1 VPRRNAYTLLELI
14 LVIAIIVLFAGV
26 SIPTINGMY
35 SHYRLLASSDAV
47 RAGWVR
53 ARSHAVDEGQR
64 YRFAVVPGK
73 GNFRIAPDSA
83 EYWGGGTLPTPD
95 PDNPPLVLEDI
106 LPTPVTFAI
115 EGSGGGSRDDSDS
128 LSSTSIPVGQV
139 NAGDWVPRAYF
150 EVDGSAAED
159 VTITFESRGAGRVIL
174 SLRALTGISSVKNA
188 AEGRD

>member
-1 VPRRNAYTLLELI
+1 MPRRNGYTLLELI

-26 SIPTINGMY
+26 SIPSINGMY

-53 ARSHAVDEGQR
+53 ARSHAIDEGQR

-73 GNFRIAPDSA
+73 GNFRIAPDSP
-83 EYWGGGTLPTPD
+83 EYWGGSLPTFD
-95 PDNPPLVLEDI
+95 PNNPPLVLEDI

-115 EGSGGGSRDDSDS
+115 EGSGGSRDDSDS
-128 LSSTSIPVGQV
+128 AGSTSIPVGQV
-139 NAGDWVPRAYF
+139 NPGDWVGRAYF
-150 EVDGSAAED
+150 EVDGSAQDD
-159 VTITFESRGAGRVIL
+159 VTITFESKGAGRVIL